1 MKKEKTGLVVIKTNR
16 NKTFLFVGLLVS
28 LVTGC
33 SSTEG
38 VQSESNKQ
46 ASANYTENQPDQI
59 GDLIA
64 SLNQGNKTKPQA
76 SGGFS
81 SVYRSW
87 KGTPY
92 RYGGTTRRGI
102 DCSAFVQVGYSN
114 VYDLALPRTTA
125 EQVKKGK
132 KISRANARE
141 GDLVFFRT
149 GRNSR
154 HVGIYLGNSEFLHA
168 SRSKGVII
176 SSLDN
181 PYWRR
186 TFWQIRRMPK

>member
-1 MKKEKTGLVVIKTNR
+1 MIKTNR

-64 SLNQGNKTKPQA
+64 SLSQGNKTKPQA